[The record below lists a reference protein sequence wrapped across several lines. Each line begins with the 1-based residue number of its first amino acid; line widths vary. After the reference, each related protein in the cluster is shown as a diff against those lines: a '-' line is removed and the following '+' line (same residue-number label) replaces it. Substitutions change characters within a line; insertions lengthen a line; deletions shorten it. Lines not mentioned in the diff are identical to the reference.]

1 MHTYLFRTTQC
12 SVQLVTVK
20 HVLGNV
26 QWCLDVTVEL
36 IDTEGS
42 TVPRLLTV
50 VLRTVLI
57 HIGVVQTVQPL
68 ASEICGVVVQP
79 IDVAHNRRE
88 VPTSPGVPN
97 YSGPAELFGHKVDI
111 VECSNTSSRT
121 SRENNVRST
130 TQSIQEVEYTE
141 SSTYIIC
148 MHNIICTHVCTYI
161 LCTFCWL
168 VFRKVV

>member
-26 QWCLDVTVEL
+26 QRCLDVAVEL

-50 VLRTVLI
+50 VLSAVLV

-68 ASEICGVVVQP
+68 ASEIGGVVVQP
-79 IDVAHNRRE
+79 ICVGHNRRE
-88 VPTSPGVPN
+88 VPTSPGVPIH
-97 YSGPAELFGHKVDI
+97 SGPAELFGHKVNI
-111 VECSNTSSRT
+111 VESSNTSSRS
-121 SRENNVRST
+121 SRENNVCST
-130 TQSIQEVEYTE
+130 TQTIQEVEYTE
-141 SSTYIIC
+141 SSTYIC
-148 MHNIICTHVCTYI
+148 MHNIIRTHVHSC
-161 LCTFCWL
+161 CL
-168 VFRKVV
+168 VFKTVV